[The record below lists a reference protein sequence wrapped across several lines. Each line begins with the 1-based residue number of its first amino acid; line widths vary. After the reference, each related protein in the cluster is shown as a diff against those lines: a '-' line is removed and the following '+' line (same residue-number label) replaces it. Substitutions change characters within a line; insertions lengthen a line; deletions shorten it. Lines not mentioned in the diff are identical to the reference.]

1 MLHEYALDPSVL
13 YNFDKVRYFLEK
25 FGVHH
30 GRLISRFPR
39 KWKKMVYEAC
49 ASCGDTE
56 LKNIEVCLI
65 NADLKLMKTG
75 RLYDDSLAWLIN
87 AEKQHSAKPFHAII
101 SNGNPRNIRE
111 VLIAD
116 TVSEES
122 TPLLRVK
129 REDCVSRSAEA
140 LTRMVQPLLQIST
153 EVLFVDPHFDPTKE
167 RFRNPLSHFLTAL
180 NGNERVRRIE
190 YHLGDDLG
198 ETYFKAECIKHISR
212 ILPKDRAITFVRWKQ
227 FETNPGD
234 QLHPR
239 YVLTDMGG
247 IRIDVGLD
255 EGEEGETT
263 DISLLDWPLYQQR
276 WKDYGESPAF
286 DCVDKITVV
295 SRAE

>member
-13 YNFDKVRYFLEK
+13 HNFDKVRYFLEK
-25 FGVHH
+25 FGVYH

-39 KWKKMVYEAC
+39 KWKRMVYEAC
-49 ASCGDTE
+49 AACGDIE
-56 LKNIEVCLI
+56 KKRIEVSLI
-65 NADLKLMKTG
+65 SADFKLMKTG

-101 SNGNPRNIRE
+101 SNSNPRNISD

-116 TVSEES
+116 AVSEES

-129 REDCVSRSAEA
+129 REDCVSRSAEILA
-140 LTRMVQPLLQIST
+140 KMVQPLLQISA
-153 EVLFVDPHFDPTKE
+153 EVLFIDPHFDPTKE
-167 RFRNPLSHFLTAL
+167 RFRRTLSLFLMAL
-180 NGNERVRRIE
+180 NGNEKVRRIE

-198 ETYFKAECIKHISR
+198 EPYFKTECMRHISR
-212 ILPKDRAITFVRWKQ
+212 ILPKNRAITFVRWKQ

-239 YVLTDMGG
+239 YVLTDLGG

-263 DISLLDWPLYQQR
+263 DISLLDWTLYQQR

-286 DCVDKITVV
+286 EFVDKITIVG
-295 SRAE
+295 S

>member
-1 MLHEYALDPSVL
+1 
-13 YNFDKVRYFLEK
+13 
-25 FGVHH
+25 
-30 GRLISRFPR
+30 
-39 KWKKMVYEAC
+39 MVYEAC
-49 ASCGDTE
+49 ASCGDME

-75 RLYDDSLAWLIN
+75 RLYDDSLAWLMN

-101 SNGNPRNIRE
+101 SNGNPRNISE

-116 TVSEES
+116 AVSEES

-129 REDCVSRSAEA
+129 REDCVPRSAEILA
-140 LTRMVQPLLQIST
+140 KMVQPLLQIST

-167 RFRNPLSHFLTAL
+167 RFRRPLAHFLMAL

-198 ETYFKAECIKHISR
+198 ETYFQAECMKNISR
-212 ILPKDRAITFVRWKQ
+212 MLPKGREITFVRWKQ

-263 DISLLDWPLYQQR
+263 DISLLDWHLYKQR

-286 DCVDKITVV
+286 DPVDKITIVG
-295 SRAE
+295 S